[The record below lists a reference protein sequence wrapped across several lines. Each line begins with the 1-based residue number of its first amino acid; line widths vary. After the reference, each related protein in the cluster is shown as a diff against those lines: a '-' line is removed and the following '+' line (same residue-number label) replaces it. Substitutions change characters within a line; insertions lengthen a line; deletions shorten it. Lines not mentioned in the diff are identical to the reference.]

1 MIQQS
6 IFWMKDVSF
15 FIEFCTLYIL
25 QVTTLQT
32 QLKEKTDRCDSLS
45 KQLSVTASL
54 SEERA
59 ASIDSLRQELD
70 HLRLAKVAL
79 ICDSSTAVLRT

>member
-1 MIQQS
+1 M
-6 IFWMKDVSF
+6 F
-15 FIEFCTLYIL
+15 FVFFLFCTLYIL

-32 QLKEKTDRCDSLS
+32 QLKEKIDRCDSLS
-45 KQLSVTASL
+45 KQLSVTASQ

-70 HLRLAKVAL
+70 HLKLAKVVL
-79 ICDSSTAVLRT
+79 ICDSSIAV